1 MGKNINIQALRTAAR
16 REQVLE
22 AATKVFA
29 EKGFHKATIKQ
40 IAGEAGV
47 ADGTIY
53 NYFADKTDLLLGLL
67 DRINE
72 TTQRQAHFMEAGEG
86 DFETFF
92 RTYLEHRMSVLKD
105 NLALFQAILPEVM
118 VNGPL
123 RERYYQTI
131 VAPTYGVAEDYF
143 KALQANGTIKP
154 LNTQLLMRVIS
165 STLLGLLISSLLGDE
180 AVNEAWEQLPTVI
193 SEIVLRGLLPEEIR

>member
-1 MGKNINIQALRTAAR
+1 MGKDTNIQALRTEVR
-16 REQVLE
+16 RDQVLE

-72 TTQRQAHFMEAGEG
+72 TNQRQGHLMEAGEG

-92 RTYLEHRMSVLKD
+92 RTYLGHRMNVLKG

-118 VNGPL
+118 VNAPL

-131 VAPTYGVAEDYF
+131 VAPTYRVAEDYF

-154 LNTQLLMRVIS
+154 LDTQLLMRVIS
-165 STLLGLLISSLLGDE
+165 STLLGLLISSILGDE
-180 AVNEAWEQLPTVI
+180 AVQEGWEKLPAVI
-193 SEIVLRGLLPEEIR
+193 SEIVLTGLLPEER

>member
-1 MGKNINIQALRTAAR
+1 MGKDTNIQALRTEVR
-16 REQVLE
+16 RDQVLE

-72 TTQRQAHFMEAGEG
+72 TNQRQGHLTEAGEG

-92 RTYLEHRMSVLKD
+92 RTYLGHRMNVLKG

-118 VNGPL
+118 VNAPL

-131 VAPTYGVAEDYF
+131 VAPTYRVAEDYF

-154 LNTQLLMRVIS
+154 LDTQLLMRVIS
-165 STLLGLLISSLLGDE
+165 STLLGLLISSILGDE
-180 AVNEAWEQLPTVI
+180 AVQEGWEKLPAVI
-193 SEIVLRGLLPEEIR
+193 SEIVLTGLLPEER

>member
-1 MGKNINIQALRTAAR
+1 MGKNTSIQTLRTEVR
-16 REQVLE
+16 RDQVLE

-72 TTQRQAHFMEAGEG
+72 TNQRQGHFVEAGGG

-92 RTYLEHRMSVLKD
+92 RTYLEHRMNVLKD

-123 RERYYQTI
+123 RERYHQTI
-131 VAPTYGVAEDYF
+131 VAPTYRVAEGYF

-154 LNTQLLMRVIS
+154 LDTQLLMRVIS

-180 AVNEAWEQLPTVI
+180 TVQEAWEQLPTVI

>member
-1 MGKNINIQALRTAAR
+1 MGKDTNIQALRTELR
-16 REQVLE
+16 RDQVLE

-72 TTQRQAHFMEAGEG
+72 TNQRQEHFMEAGEG
-86 DFETFF
+86 DFEAFF
-92 RTYLEHRMSVLKD
+92 RTYLEHRMNVLKD

-123 RERYYQTI
+123 RERYYETI
-131 VAPTYGVAEDYF
+131 VAPTYRVAEDYF

-165 STLLGLLISSLLGDE
+165 STLLGLLVSSLLGDE
-180 AVNEAWEQLPTVI
+180 TVQEAWEQLPAVI
-193 SEIVLRGLLPEEIR
+193 SEIVLRGLLPKES

>member
-1 MGKNINIQALRTAAR
+1 LGKNTTIQALRTEAR
-16 REQVLE
+16 REQVLD

-29 EKGFHKATIKQ
+29 KKGFHKATIKQ
-40 IAGEAGV
+40 IAGEAEV

-72 TTQRQAHFMEAGEG
+72 TNQRQGHFIEAGKG

-92 RTYLEHRMSVLKD
+92 RTYLEHRMNVLRD

-118 VNGPL
+118 VNESL
-123 RERYYQTI
+123 RERYYETI
-131 VAPTYGVAEDYF
+131 VAPTYRVAEDYF

-154 LNTQLLMRVIS
+154 LDTQLLMRVIS

-180 AVNEAWEQLPTVI
+180 AVQEAWERLPTVI
-193 SEIVLRGLLPEEIR
+193 SEIVLRGLLP

>member
-1 MGKNINIQALRTAAR
+1 MGKNTKIQTLRTEVR
-16 REQVLE
+16 RDQVLE

-72 TTQRQAHFMEAGEG
+72 TNQRQEHFMEAGEG
-86 DFETFF
+86 NFETFF
-92 RTYLEHRMSVLKD
+92 RTYLEHRMNVLKD

-123 RERYYQTI
+123 RERYYETI
-131 VAPTYGVAEDYF
+131 VAPTYRVAEDYF

-180 AVNEAWEQLPTVI
+180 TVQEAWEQLPTVI

>member
-1 MGKNINIQALRTAAR
+1 MGKNANIRTLRTELR
-16 REQVLE
+16 REQVLD

-29 EKGFHKATIKQ
+29 ERGFYKATIKQ
-40 IAGEAGV
+40 IAAEAGV

-72 TTQRQAHFMEAGEG
+72 TNQRQGHFMEAGEG

-92 RTYLEHRMSVLKD
+92 RTYLEHRMNVLKD

-118 VNGPL
+118 VNELL
-123 RERYYQTI
+123 RARYYETI
-131 VAPTYGVAEDYF
+131 VAPTYRVAEEYF

-154 LNTQLLMRVIS
+154 LDTQLLMRVIS

-180 AVNEAWEQLPTVI
+180 AVKEAWEQLPSVI
-193 SEIVLRGLLPEEIR
+193 SEIVLRGLLPEER

>member
-1 MGKNINIQALRTAAR
+1 MGKNTTIQALRTEAR
-16 REQVLE
+16 REQVLD

-29 EKGFHKATIKQ
+29 KKGFHKATIKQ
-40 IAGEAGV
+40 IAGEAEV

-72 TTQRQAHFMEAGEG
+72 TNQRQGHFIEAGKG

-92 RTYLEHRMSVLKD
+92 RTYLEHRMNVLRD

-118 VNGPL
+118 VNESL
-123 RERYYQTI
+123 RERYYETI
-131 VAPTYGVAEDYF
+131 VAPTYRVAEDYF

-154 LNTQLLMRVIS
+154 LDTQLLMRVIS

-180 AVNEAWEQLPTVI
+180 AVQEAWERLPTVI
-193 SEIVLRGLLPEEIR
+193 SEIVLRGLLP